1 MPENRFFK
9 TLAKGAHKENG
20 NFYHKENSQIFIYF
34 FGGYGKSQ
42 PFLTPPHIFI
52 SNAFL
57 QTQAGQMLSKV
68 MRSLD
73 SRSTSRDTQSHLMVR
88 AEDLWTCL
96 DCSTQMCTAVCLS
109 KCVHEYRKRYQYTYR
124 RV

>member
-9 TLAKGAHKENG
+9 TLAKGAPKENG
-20 NFYHKENSQIFIYF
+20 NFYHKENSQIFVCF
-34 FGGYGKSQ
+34 FGGYGKSH
-42 PFLTPPHIFI
+42 PFI

-68 MRSLD
+68 TRALD
-73 SRSTSRDTQSHLMVR
+73 SRSTSRDTQSHLTVR
-88 AEDLWTCL
+88 VEDLWTCL
-96 DCSTQMCTAVCLS
+96 DCSTQMCTIVCLS
-109 KCVHEYRKRYQYTYR
+109 KCVHECGKRYQYTYR